1 MTKNSIDYITK
12 KHFRS
17 PLSVFVTLIAAAVAA
32 LSAYLSV
39 INGFN
44 AAFAGFAG
52 FAFFSA
58 LFSAVSLFS
67 AGKGCTLMRIAIS
80 VNALVSFFAG
90 MGTFTLGYLFLRQG
104 GTQDRINE
112 LLRDFGYVT
121 IATTPTTTGVLL
133 FVGAVILY
141 LASGCAFFG
150 HRYLGAARSCSEGT
164 LKRSGFRVFPLLSF
178 LLFISL
184 GGAAA
189 VFFLLSDVS
198 YFKGIAAD
206 CNSLLIAVLAVLL
219 MLHLLFSGI
228 CARAFARKTFAFKVF
243 EKQIMKVETNA
254 DGTVYVPINEDRE
267 PDAEEP
273 LTPTKKKVSSG
284 EKHSGK
290 QYIKEFAAAS
300 APNDDAGSL
309 AHGEADII

>member
-17 PLSVFVTLIAAAVAA
+17 PLSVLVALIAAAAAA

-39 INGFN
+39 RNGFP
-44 AAFAGFAG
+44 AAYAGFAG
-52 FAFFSA
+52 FAFISA

-67 AGKGCTLMRIAIS
+67 VGKGCTLMRIAIS
-80 VNALVSFFAG
+80 VNAVVCFFAG
-90 MGTFTLGYLFLRQG
+90 MGTFTLGYLFIRQG
-104 GTQDRINE
+104 GAQERINE
-112 LLRDFGYVT
+112 LLRDLGYGT
-121 IATTPTTTGVLL
+121 IDTEPKTTGMLL
-133 FVGAVILY
+133 FVGSVILY

-189 VFFLLSDVS
+189 VFFLLSDKS
-198 YFKGIAAD
+198 YVTGVTAD
-206 CNSLLIAVLAVLL
+206 GDSLLTAVLAVLL

-228 CARAFARKTFAFKVF
+228 CARAFAGKTFAFKVF

-273 LTPTKKKVSSG
+273 LTPSKKKVSSG

-290 QYIKEFAAAS
+290 QYIKDFAMVTAS
-300 APNDDAGSL
+300 SDDTGCTAK
-309 AHGEADII
+309 GEGDLI